1 LQQIDPTK
9 LRRVALLGAAEG
21 YVYASM
27 DAKRLR
33 ALLPFLT
40 AQSEV
45 RLAQLVQPA
54 QQRVEDAKLDSRAA
68 RYEAC
73 NLLRQG
79 LRRELATLSSLLEFA
94 GSRPGDSAHEKGLA
108 DQVATFNAW
117 IDGQAK
123 ARRAHGTEPKAPWAG
138 AAAPQKI
145 PVRVGDFGPLTYQND
160 DVLKARLAP
169 ERVAK
174 IKLLNSEATPL
185 LNPQDLSELDA
196 YEIANFG
203 DGRRTVGE
211 IRHAVSAEYGPWRSH
226 W

>member
-1 LQQIDPTK
+1 
-9 LRRVALLGAAEG
+9 
-21 YVYASM
+21 
-27 DAKRLR
+27 
-33 ALLPFLT
+33 LT

-45 RLAQLVQPA
+45 RLAQLFQPA
-54 QQRVEDAKLDSRAA
+54 QQRVEDPKLDSRAA
-68 RYEAC
+68 WYEAR

-79 LRRELATLSSLLEFA
+79 LRRELATLSSLVEFA
-94 GSRPGDSAHEKGLA
+94 GSRPGDSAHEKDLA

-117 IDGQAK
+117 IDSQAE
-123 ARRAHGTEPKAPWAG
+123 ARGAHGTEPKAPWAG
-138 AAAPQKI
+138 AAAAQKI

-174 IKLLNSEATPL
+174 IKLLNSEARPL
-185 LNPQDLSELDA
+185 LNTQDLSELYA

-211 IRHAVSAEYGPWRSH
+211 ILALVNDYLDPCHEAGMIQWK
-226 W
+226 